1 MHIYLLIGDWFS
13 LNLSKEVKMSYERQY
28 SKEDY
33 TNILSIAFRTIS
45 ISNDLNRRVLQIKP
59 DIRLYQL
66 L

>member
-33 TNILSIAFRTIS
+33 TNILSFAFITIS